1 VTIKVQKSPR
11 SFDKSALLHD
21 RGIASTSIPMRLDT
35 GDIVLF
41 DNSHILAYGTKFF
54 TMSHVR
60 SLRPLPSP
68 LPFCLRPRA
77 RLIELAW
84 R

>member
-11 SFDKSALLHD
+11 SFDKSALLQD

-60 SLRPLPSP
+60 SLRPLPP
-68 LPFCLRPRA
+68 TLPVRLRPRG
-77 RLIELAW
+77 
-84 R
+84 

>member
-1 VTIKVQKSPR
+1 VTIKVQKSPQ

-21 RGIASTSIPMRLDT
+21 RGIASTSIPMRLET

-41 DNSHILAYGTKFF
+41 DNSHFLAYGTKFF

-60 SLRPLPSP
+60 HPIPSSSSWM
-68 LPFCLRPRA
+68 CA
-77 RLIELAW
+77 AAG
-84 R
+84 

>member
-60 SLRPLPSP
+60 SLSPPTAFLSAPSP
-68 LPFCLRPRA
+68 ATA
-77 RLIELAW
+77 RLIELA
-84 R
+84 